1 MFKVFFS
8 TKSKRQIK
16 KMNENLKGKIK
27 NAVLEIADNPWHKGT
42 IKVEGRKYKAEKD
55 RKV

>member
-1 MFKVFFS
+1 
-8 TKSKRQIK
+8 
-16 KMNENLKGKIK
+16 MNENLKEKIK